1 MTDHAKHEGG
11 EAAAPK
17 KNHKRQSSTGQ
28 KFGAADLVV
37 MLFALL
43 GLLGSY
49 ILFCTGAPPI
59 LVSFFL
65 STGVAAVVYRY
76 LGGIQSASFGWG
88 TLKLGGTMAA
98 LVGTA
103 FLVNYYLELQ
113 TLISVPVA
121 GRYEWQWAGD
131 SWKGYVDV
139 GKDGAVKIQMSTYQ
153 NCPGTKKWLPLLEQS
168 GSGKAES
175 IENRTKLRVKIP
187 VKFINYDDK
196 CNRTGSSDVTTLAGD
211 LDRKPAF
218 AGVVEYQTQY
228 GAPVGDMILVK
239 SYTSGVH

>member
-1 MTDHAKHEGG
+1 MTDNPKHESGG
-11 EAAAPK
+11 AVAPK
-17 KNHKRQSSTGQ
+17 KSHQRQLAGQ
-28 KFGAADLVV
+28 KLGAADAIV

-49 ILFCTGAPPI
+49 FLWRSGAPPI
-59 LVSFFL
+59 LISFFL
-65 STGVAAVVYRY
+65 STGVAALVYRF

-103 FLVNYYLELQ
+103 FLANYYLEPQMLV
-113 TLISVPVA
+113 TVPVA

-139 GKDGAVKIQMSTYQ
+139 GSDGAVKIQMSMYQ
-153 NCPGTKKWLPLLEQS
+153 SCAGSKKWIPLLEQS
-168 GSGKAES
+168 GAGKAEAV
-175 IENRTKLRVKIP
+175 ENRTKLRVKIP

-196 CNRTGSSDVTTLAGD
+196 CNRTGSSDVTTLSGD